1 MRRSSSARQPDGIP
15 LKSQRLAAAR
25 EPLATPPSDMLGY
38 PERAGEQMILEYLTI
53 GVAIAIPL
61 LGAAIVLCIADA
73 MLHT

>member
-1 MRRSSSARQPDGIP
+1 
-15 LKSQRLAAAR
+15 
-25 EPLATPPSDMLGY
+25 MLGY